1 MPVGEVQDYTL
12 YNDNGNKR
20 RIFQNFLDA
29 KAGDMIIGYESTPVK
44 QVVAILKISAEQDG
58 KSIYFEK
65 VEGLSSP
72 IDYATLK
79 ACPELEKMEYFGNP
93 QGSLFKLT
101 KGEYDFIYDMI
112 RDENPAPPAAD
123 SIEKY
128 DKEKFLN
135 DVYMTEAKYERL
147 VASFE
152 KEEKYYS
159 SRCSRCWKD
168 ICGKETCIFDYG

>member
-1 MPVGEVQDYTL
+1 
-12 YNDNGNKR
+12 
-20 RIFQNFLDA
+20 
-29 KAGDMIIGYESTPVK
+29 MIIGYESTPVK

-135 DVYMTEAKYERL
+135 CNVGRIFCTVYFNDK
-147 VASFE
+147 
-152 KEEKYYS
+152 
-159 SRCSRCWKD
+159 
-168 ICGKETCIFDYG
+168 G